1 MIDFSATKT
10 IYCFLITFQKI
21 FYIEIDT
28 KGKPILSRFYIY
40 FYRKRFRVK
49 NLSHLQKNTK
59 VVSTKR
65 NHLHEKE
72 IRERLFYFNHNRAMV
87 AVFCIG

>member
-49 NLSHLQKNTK
+49 NLSHLQ
-59 VVSTKR
+59 
-65 NHLHEKE
+65 
-72 IRERLFYFNHNRAMV
+72 
-87 AVFCIG
+87 